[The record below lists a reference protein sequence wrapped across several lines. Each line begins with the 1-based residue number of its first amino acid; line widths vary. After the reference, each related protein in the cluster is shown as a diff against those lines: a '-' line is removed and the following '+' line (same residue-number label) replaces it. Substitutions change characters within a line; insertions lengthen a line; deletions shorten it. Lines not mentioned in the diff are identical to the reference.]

1 MQMKIHN
8 TLTNSLEEFVPL
20 EKNVVKMYVCGPT
33 VYNFIHVGNA
43 RPLIVFDTL
52 RKYLKYR
59 GYDVLFVQN
68 YTDIDDK
75 MINRANEEGVTIKEL
90 AARFIKAYEKDAN
103 ALNVMPADIKPRAT
117 EHIGDIIK
125 LIKSLE
131 SKGYAYKTND
141 GVYFD
146 TRAYKGYGK
155 LSGRDLD
162 DLLSGARVK
171 VDENKKAPSDF
182 ALWKSE
188 KPGEPSWGSPWGK
201 GRPGWHI
208 ECSAMSQKYLGDT
221 FDIHGGGVDLI
232 FPHHENEIA
241 QSEGATG
248 KKFVNYWMHNG
259 HINVNNEK
267 MSKSK
272 GNFFTIPD
280 IAEKFDLEVLR
291 FFMLGVHYRSQV
303 NFSFELMEQAQ
314 QGLTRLYGAKM
325 RWEDMTGEGEPSDA
339 MHELCEKTKQ
349 SFDDCMDSDLNTAGA
364 LGALFELVRSANY
377 MLDNDK
383 SSADAKLALETLNL
397 LGDVLGILYRDMT
410 VLPNEVKELAEQRVL
425 ARKEKNWKL
434 SDELRDKM
442 IELGY
447 AVEDTAEGQKVKKR

>member
-1 MQMKIHN
+1 
-8 TLTNSLEEFVPL
+8 
-20 EKNVVKMYVCGPT
+20 MYVCGPT

>member
-1 MQMKIHN
+1 MKIHN
-8 TLTNSLEEFVPL
+8 TLTNSLEEFVPI
-20 EKNVVKMYVCGPT
+20 EKDAVKMYVCGPT
-33 VYNFIHVGNA
+33 VYSYIHVGNA
-43 RPLIVFDTL
+43 RPLIVFDTF
-52 RKYLKYR
+52 RKYLEYR
-59 GYDVLFVQN
+59 GYDVTFVQN
-68 YTDIDDK
+68 FTDIDDK
-75 MINRANEEGVTIKEL
+75 MINRANEEGITIKEL
-90 AARFIKAYEKDAN
+90 AARFIKAFERDSKS
-103 ALNVMPADIKPRAT
+103 LNVREADIKPRAT

-125 LIKSLE
+125 LIKNLE
-131 SKGYAYKTND
+131 NKGYAYKTDD

-146 TRAYKGYGK
+146 TVAYEGYGK
-155 LSGRDLD
+155 LSGRKLD
-162 DLLSGARVK
+162 DMLSGARVA
-171 VDENKKAPSDF
+171 VDTNKKAPSDF
-182 ALWKSE
+182 ALWKNE

-267 MSKSK
+267 MSKSL

-314 QGLTRLYGAKM
+314 QGLNRLYGAKL
-325 RWEDMTGEGEPSDA
+325 RWEDMAGEGEPSDS
-339 MHELCEKTKQ
+339 MKELCEKTKQ
-349 SFDDCMDSDLNTAGA
+349 SFNDNMDIDLNTAGA
-364 LGALFELVRSANY
+364 LGTLFELVRGANF
-377 MLDNDK
+377 MLDKDN
-383 SSADAKLALETLNL
+383 SPQDARLALETLTL

-410 VLPNEVKELAEQRVL
+410 VIPDDVKELADQRVL

-434 SDELRDKM
+434 SDELRDKI

-447 AVEDTAEGQKVKKR
+447 AVEDTAEGQKVKKK

>member
-1 MQMKIHN
+1 MKIHN
-8 TLTNSLEEFVPL
+8 TLTNSLEEFVPI
-20 EKNVVKMYVCGPT
+20 EKDTVKMYVCGPT
-33 VYNFIHVGNA
+33 VYSYIHVGNA
-43 RPLIVFDTL
+43 RPLIVFDTF
-52 RKYLKYR
+52 RKYLEYR
-59 GYDVLFVQN
+59 GYNVTFVQN
-68 YTDIDDK
+68 FTDIDDK
-75 MINRANEEGVTIKEL
+75 MINRANEEGITIKEL
-90 AARFIKAYEKDAN
+90 AARFIKAFERDSKS
-103 ALNVMPADIKPRAT
+103 LNVREADIKPRAT

-131 SKGYAYKTND
+131 AKGYAYKTDD

-146 TRAYKGYGK
+146 TVVYEGYGK
-155 LSGRDLD
+155 LSGRKLD
-162 DLLSGARVK
+162 DMLSGARVA
-171 VDENKKAPSDF
+171 VDTNKKAPSDF
-182 ALWKSE
+182 ALWKNE

-267 MSKSK
+267 MSKSL

-314 QGLTRLYGAKM
+314 QGLNRLYGAKL
-325 RWEDMTGEGEPSDA
+325 RWEDMAGEGEPSDS
-339 MHELCEKTKQ
+339 MKELCEKTKQ
-349 SFDDCMDSDLNTAGA
+349 SFNDNMDIDLNTAGA
-364 LGALFELVRSANY
+364 LGALFELVRGANY
-377 MLDNDK
+377 MLDKDN
-383 SSADAKLALETLNL
+383 SPQDARLALETLTL

-410 VLPNEVKELAEQRVL
+410 VIPDDVKELADQRVL

-434 SDELRDKM
+434 SDELRDKI

-447 AVEDTAEGQKVKKR
+447 AVEDTAEGQKVKKK